1 MAGRAEQ
8 LRLLAEEAE
17 TLGQPGARALL
28 ARARKKGWDQIKAQD
43 VRDLIALQ
51 GKKAVLRPLNESKGK
66 TATAEMGTRCQ
77 MDLIDYRTRR
87 AQGFSVVL
95 VIIDQ
100 FSRKLWAAPVSGK
113 DPASVRPVLEK
124 LLDDFKGGNG
134 GKEVA
139 LLASDAGNEF
149 TGPVAQLLAD
159 RGIAHR
165 VDIGKYDRNAHAL
178 LDRAIQE
185 LKKRI
190 TRMTMGPGNKTW
202 VDVLPQSVNA
212 HNSLDSQ
219 AIHGNPDGM
228 SKNTVQEFLTTQDN
242 ARAFKHNKEL
252 AERRADTLRE
262 KGAFRQPIG
271 PVTKFA
277 RGFNAQWSEKLDLAR
292 VEGDMAVAT
301 DGTRVATKLVQAV
314 DKRQSNETPRVEIN
328 EQQIAKRM
336 EVLEP
341 LVQTIR
347 ELMPEG
353 RRMALTV
360 LGRRLNEVDPDW
372 RDTYLRPLRMGS
384 KGAPGAGALRS
395 IMELFPEVFTLG
407 GEGTQQNMY
416 VSLTS

>member
-1 MAGRAEQ
+1 MASRAEQ
-8 LRLLAEEAE
+8 LRLLAEESEA
-17 TLGQPGARALL
+17 LGQPGARALL

-43 VRDLIALQ
+43 AKDLIALQ

-66 TATAEMGTRCQ
+66 TATAEMGTRAM
-77 MDLIDYRTRR
+77 MDLIDYKTRR

-165 VDIGKYDRNAHAL
+165 VDIGKHDLNAHAL
-178 LDRAIQE
+178 IDRAIQE

-212 HNSLDSQ
+212 HNSLSL
-219 AIHGNPDGM
+219 IH
-228 SKNTVQEFLTTQDN
+228 
-242 ARAFKHNKEL
+242 
-252 AERRADTLRE
+252 
-262 KGAFRQPIG
+262 I
-271 PVTKFA
+271 
-277 RGFNAQWSEKLDLAR
+277 
-292 VEGDMAVAT
+292 
-301 DGTRVATKLVQAV
+301 
-314 DKRQSNETPRVEIN
+314 
-328 EQQIAKRM
+328 
-336 EVLEP
+336 
-341 LVQTIR
+341 
-347 ELMPEG
+347 
-353 RRMALTV
+353 
-360 LGRRLNEVDPDW
+360 
-372 RDTYLRPLRMGS
+372 
-384 KGAPGAGALRS
+384 
-395 IMELFPEVFTLG
+395 
-407 GEGTQQNMY
+407 
-416 VSLTS
+416 